1 MKMKVYNFRAIE
13 PKWQRV
19 WAETG
24 AHRTSDA
31 EEGSKYYCLDMFPY
45 PSGSWLH
52 VGHWR
57 GYVISDVWS
66 RYKKLQGF
74 NVLHP
79 MGWDSFGL
87 PAENDAI
94 KKGIHPQENT
104 VQNIT
109 NMKRQLK
116 QIGAMYDWDREIT
129 TSLPEYYHWTQW
141 IFLQMYKKGLAYR
154 QMVPI
159 NWCPK
164 CKTGLANEEV
174 VDGRCE
180 RCGELVTKKEM
191 LQWMLKIT
199 DYADQLLG
207 GLERLDWSEKIKT
220 MQVNWIGRSQGAD
233 VTFEVISPAGEQ
245 FPLKVFTTR
254 PDTLFGTTY
263 LVLAPEHPA
272 VPKLT
277 SYEQQ
282 DNVNSYVEG
291 TKQLSEVDRISGM
304 RQKTGV
310 FTGNYAINP
319 VNSERLPIWIS
330 DYVLLTYGTGAIM
343 CVPAHDQRD
352 FEFAKQFDLPIVEV
366 IAGPESKKGE
376 SGELS
381 EAYIGAGIMV
391 NSGRFNGLP
400 SQEGRGEV
408 VKWLAE
414 KELAEEAV
422 RYKLRDWVF
431 SRQRYWG
438 EPIPIIY
445 CPHCGEVPIP
455 EEQLPVLL
463 PEVERYQPTGT
474 GESPLAAIPEFVN
487 TPCPKCGGKAKR
499 ETNTMPQWAG
509 SCWYFLR
516 YPSSHCQDKPFDPN
530 AVNKWLPVDMY
541 IGGIEHAILHLLYAR
556 FFTKVLYDLKY
567 INFDEPFLRLF
578 NQGMVCRNG
587 AKMSKSK
594 GNVVSPDELVEKY
607 GTDTVRLYELFIG
620 PPEQDA
626 EWSDR
631 GIEGIHRFLNRV
643 WKLVTANLRAP
654 DKSSDSVLRQRHLL
668 VKNVTEGI
676 ESFKFNTTISRFMEF
691 VNFAYSLE
699 KNRLDSQT
707 IDVFLI
713 LLSAFAPHMAEELWQ
728 QRGHQRSIFGVEW
741 PTYDQ
746 ALTRPQQIT
755 LVVQVNGK
763 VRAKLE
769 VEADIDQQ
777 EAQRLA
783 LEAPNVKVHLAGREP
798 RKVIVVPNRL
808 VNIVV

>member
-1 MKMKVYNFRAIE
+1 MKAYDFRTIE
-13 PKWQRV
+13 QKWQRI
-19 WAETG
+19 WEETG

-31 EEGSKYYCLDMFPY
+31 REGPKYYCLDMFPY

-94 KKGIHPQENT
+94 KKGIHPQKNT
-104 VQNIT
+104 MRNII

-116 QIGAMYDWDREIT
+116 QIGAMYDWDREIN
-129 TSLPEYYHWTQW
+129 TSSPEYYRWTQW

-154 QMVPI
+154 KMVPI
-159 NWCPK
+159 NWCPR

-174 VDGRCE
+174 IGGRCE
-180 RCGELVTKKEM
+180 RCEEPVTKKEM

-199 DYADQLLG
+199 DYADRLLE
-207 GLERLDWSEKIKT
+207 GLERVDWPEKIKA
-220 MQVNWIGRSQGAD
+220 MQINWIGRSQGAD
-233 VTFEVISPAGEQ
+233 VTFQALSPAGEQ

-254 PDTLFGTTY
+254 PDTLFGATY
-263 LVLAPEHPA
+263 LVLAPEHPV

-277 SYEQQ
+277 ANRQQ
-282 DNVNSYVEG
+282 GEVNSYIEK
-291 TKQLSEVDRISGM
+291 TKQLSEVERISEV

-310 FTGNYAINP
+310 FLGSYAINP
-319 VNSERLPIWIS
+319 VNGEKLPIWIS
-330 DYVLLTYGTGAIM
+330 DYVLLSYGTGAIM

-352 FEFAKQFDLPIVEV
+352 FEFAKQFNLPIVEV
-366 IAGPESKKGE
+366 IESPESKKGK
-376 SGELS
+376 SGELL
-381 EAYIGAGIMV
+381 EAYTGEGVMV

-400 SQEGRGEV
+400 SQKGRGEV

-414 KELAEEAV
+414 KGLAEETV

-438 EPIPIIY
+438 EPIPIVY
-445 CPHCGEVPIP
+445 CPRCGEVPVP

-487 TPCPKCGGKAKR
+487 TSCPRCGGRAKR

-516 YPSSHCQDKPFDPN
+516 YPNPHCQDRPFDPA
-530 AVNKWLPVDMY
+530 AVKKWLPVDMY

-556 FFTKVLYDLKY
+556 FFTKVLYDLNF
-567 INFDEPFLRLF
+567 IDFDEPFLRLF

-607 GTDTVRLYELFIG
+607 GTDTVRMYELFIG

-643 WKLVTANLRAP
+643 WKLVTANLHA
-654 DKSSDSVLRQRHLL
+654 SDQPSETLLRQRHLL

-676 ESFKFNTTISRFMEF
+676 ESFRFNTTISRFMEF
-691 VNFAYSLE
+691 VNFTYGLE
-699 KNRLDSQT
+699 KEHLDNQT

-713 LLSAFAPHMAEELWQ
+713 LLSPFAPHMAEELWQ
-728 QRGHQRSIFGVEW
+728 QRGHQRSIFESEW
-741 PTYDQ
+741 PKYDE
-746 ALTRPQQIT
+746 ALTKPQQIT

-763 VRAKLE
+763 VRAKLQ
-769 VEADIDQQ
+769 VDADIDQQ
-777 EAQRLA
+777 QAQRLA
-783 LEAPNVKVHLAGREP
+783 LEAPNVKAHLAGREP
-798 RKVIVVPNRL
+798 RKVIVVPKRL
-808 VNIVV
+808 VSIVV

>member
-1 MKMKVYNFRAIE
+1 MKMNAYDFRTIE
-13 PKWQRV
+13 AKWQRV

-31 EEGSKYYCLDMFPY
+31 REGPKYYCLDMFPY

-94 KKGIHPQENT
+94 KKDIHPQENT
-104 VQNIT
+104 VENIT

-129 TSLPEYYHWTQW
+129 TSSPEYYRWTQW
-141 IFLQMYKKGLAYR
+141 IFLQMYEKGLAYR

-159 NWCPK
+159 NWCPG

-174 VDGRCE
+174 IEGRCE
-180 RCGELVTKKEM
+180 RCGEVVTKKEM

-199 DYADQLLG
+199 DYADRLLE

-233 VTFEVISPAGEQ
+233 VTFEAISPAGEQ

-254 PDTLFGTTY
+254 PDTLFGATY

-272 VPKLT
+272 VAKLT

-282 DNVNSYVEG
+282 DDVNSYLER
-291 TKQLSEVDRISGM
+291 TKQLSEVDRISGL

-310 FTGNYAINP
+310 FLGSYAMNP

-366 IAGPESKKGE
+366 IASPESKKGE
-376 SGELS
+376 SGELL
-381 EAYIGAGIMV
+381 EAYIGEGIMV
-391 NSGRFNGLP
+391 NSGRFNRLS

-408 VKWLAE
+408 VKWLAK

-445 CPHCGEVPIP
+445 CPHCGEVPVP

-463 PEVERYQPTGT
+463 PEVERYQPSGT

-487 TPCPKCGGKAKR
+487 TPCPKCGGKAER

-516 YPSSHCQDKPFDPN
+516 YPSPHCWDRAFDPEV
-530 AVNKWLPVDMY
+530 VNKWLPVDMY

-556 FFTKVLYDLKY
+556 FFTKVLYDLNY
-567 INFDEPFLRLF
+567 IDFDEPFLRLF

-620 PPEQDA
+620 PPELDA

-643 WKLVTANLRAP
+643 WKLVTANLHAP
-654 DKSSDSVLRQRHLL
+654 DQSSESVLRQRHLL
-668 VKNVTEGI
+668 VRNVTEGI

-691 VNFAYSLE
+691 VNFAYGLE
-699 KNRLDSQT
+699 QEHLDNQT
-707 IDVFLI
+707 IDAFLI
-713 LLSAFAPHMAEELWQ
+713 LLSPFAPHMAEELWQ
-728 QRGHQRSIFGVEW
+728 QRGHQRSIFGAQW

-746 ALTRPQQIT
+746 ALTKPQQIT

-783 LEAPNVKVHLAGREP
+783 LEAPNVKVHLAGRKP
-798 RKVIVVPNRL
+798 RKVIVVPKRL

>member
-1 MKMKVYNFRAIE
+1 MKMKAYNFRAIE

-31 EEGSKYYCLDMFPY
+31 EEGPKYYCLDMFPY

-104 VQNIT
+104 MQNIT

-129 TSLPEYYHWTQW
+129 TSSPEYYHWTQW
-141 IFLQMYKKGLAYR
+141 IFLEMYKKGLAYR

-159 NWCPK
+159 NWCPR

-191 LQWMLKIT
+191 LQWLLKIT
-199 DYADQLLG
+199 DYADRLLE
-207 GLERLDWSEKIKT
+207 GLERLNWSEKIKT
-220 MQVNWIGRSQGAD
+220 MQINWIGRSRGAD
-233 VTFEVISPAGEQ
+233 ITFEVISPAGEQ

-254 PDTLFGTTY
+254 PDTLFGATY

-282 DNVNSYVEG
+282 DDVNSYVEG

-310 FTGNYAINP
+310 FSGSYAINP
-319 VNSERLPIWIS
+319 VNTKRLPIWIS

-352 FEFAKQFDLPIVEV
+352 FEFANQFDLPIVEA
-366 IAGPESKKGE
+366 ITSPESKKGE
-376 SGELS
+376 SGELL
-381 EAYIGAGIMV
+381 EAYIGEGIMV
-391 NSGRFNGLP
+391 NSGRFNRLS

-408 VKWLAE
+408 VKWLAA

-422 RYKLRDWVF
+422 RYKLRDWLF

-445 CPHCGEVPIP
+445 CSHCGEVPVP

-487 TPCPKCGGKAKR
+487 ISCPKCGGKAKR

-516 YPSSHCQDKPFDPN
+516 YPSSQSWDRAFDPE
-530 AVNKWLPVDMY
+530 VINKWLPVSMY

-556 FFTKVLYDLKY
+556 FFTKVLYDLRH

-643 WKLVTANLRAP
+643 WKLVTANLSAS
-654 DKSSDSVLRQRHLL
+654 DKFSNSVLRQRHLL

-691 VNFAYSLE
+691 VNFAYGLE
-699 KNRLDSQT
+699 KDLLDSQT

-713 LLSAFAPHMAEELWQ
+713 LLSPFAPHMTEELWQ
-728 QRGHQRSIFGVEW
+728 QRGHQRSIFGAEW

-783 LEAPNVKVHLAGREP
+783 LEAPNVKVHLAGRQP
-798 RKVIVVPNRL
+798 RKVIVVPKRL

>member
-1 MKMKVYNFRAIE
+1 MKAYDFRTIE
-13 PKWQRV
+13 EKWQKI
-19 WAETG
+19 WEETG

-31 EEGSKYYCLDMFPY
+31 REGPKYYCLDMFPY

-57 GYVISDVWS
+57 GYVISDVWT

-94 KKGIHPQENT
+94 KKGIHPRENT
-104 VQNIT
+104 TRNII

-116 QIGAMYDWDREIT
+116 QIGAMYDWDREIN
-129 TSLPEYYHWTQW
+129 TSSPEYYRWTQW

-154 QMVPI
+154 KMVPI
-159 NWCPK
+159 NWCPR

-174 VDGRCE
+174 IGGRCE
-180 RCGELVTKKEM
+180 RCGEPVTKKEM
-191 LQWMLKIT
+191 LQWMLRIT
-199 DYADQLLG
+199 DYADRLLE
-207 GLERLDWSEKIKT
+207 GLERVDWPEKIKI
-220 MQVNWIGRSQGAD
+220 MQINWIGRSQGAD
-233 VTFEVISPAGEQ
+233 VTFQAISPAGEQ

-254 PDTLFGTTY
+254 PDTLFGATY
-263 LVLAPEHPA
+263 LVLAPEHPL

-277 SYEQQ
+277 ANRQQ
-282 DNVNSYVEG
+282 GEVDSYVERA
-291 TKQLSEVDRISGM
+291 KHLSEVERMSEVG
-304 RQKTGV
+304 QKTGV
-310 FTGNYAINP
+310 FLGSYAVNP
-319 VNSERLPIWIS
+319 VNGEKLPIWVS
-330 DYVLLTYGTGAIM
+330 DYVLLSYGTGAIM
-343 CVPAHDQRD
+343 CVPAHDERD
-352 FEFAKQFDLPIVEV
+352 FEFAKQFNLPIVEV
-366 IAGPESKKGE
+366 IESPESKRGE
-376 SGELS
+376 SGELL
-381 EAYIGAGIMV
+381 EAYTGEGVMI
-391 NSGRFNGLP
+391 NSGRFNGLS
-400 SQEGRGEV
+400 SQKGRGEV

-414 KELAEEAV
+414 KSLAEETV

-438 EPIPIIY
+438 EPIPIVY
-445 CPHCGEVPIP
+445 CPRCGEVPVP

-487 TPCPKCGGKAKR
+487 TYCPRCGGRAER

-516 YPSSHCQDKPFDPN
+516 YVSPHCKDRPFDPD
-530 AVNKWLPVDMY
+530 AVKKWLPVDMY
-541 IGGIEHAILHLLYAR
+541 IGGVEHAILHLLYAR
-556 FFTKVLYDLKY
+556 FFTKVLYDLNF
-567 INFDEPFLRLF
+567 IDFDEPFLRLF

-594 GNVVSPDELVEKY
+594 GNVVSPDELVEEY
-607 GTDTVRLYELFIG
+607 GTDTVRMYELFIG

-643 WKLVTANLRAP
+643 WKLVTSNLHR
-654 DKSSDSVLRQRHLL
+654 SVQPSETLLRQRHLL

-676 ESFKFNTTISRFMEF
+676 ESFKLNTTISRFMEF
-691 VNFAYSLE
+691 INSAYTLE
-699 KNRLDSQT
+699 KGRLDSQT

-713 LLSAFAPHMAEELWQ
+713 LLSPFAPHMAEELWQ
-728 QRGHQRSIFGVEW
+728 QRGHQGSIFEAQW
-741 PTYDQ
+741 PKYDE
-746 ALTRPQQIT
+746 ALTKPQQIT

-763 VRAKLE
+763 LRAKLQ
-769 VEADIDQQ
+769 VDADIDRQ
-777 EAQRLA
+777 EAKRLA
-783 LEAPNVKVHLAGREP
+783 LEAPNVKAHLAGRPP
-798 RKVIVVPNRL
+798 RKVIVVPRRL